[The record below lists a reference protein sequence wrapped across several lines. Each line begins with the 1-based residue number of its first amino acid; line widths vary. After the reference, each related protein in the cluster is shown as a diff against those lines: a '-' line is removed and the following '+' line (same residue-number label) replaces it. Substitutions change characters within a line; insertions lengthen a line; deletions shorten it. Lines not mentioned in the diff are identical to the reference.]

1 MPGRLFAALLLVVTL
16 ALGACSS
23 PEAPQAVTVDVTI
36 KNGSVTPN
44 GTTLDVA
51 KGGSV
56 TVNVTSDA
64 ADEIHVHGIDQELQV
79 EPGVP
84 ASMTFTA
91 DQGGVFEM
99 ESHHLDK
106 LVVKFAVRS

>member
-1 MPGRLFAALLLVVTL
+1 MPGRLFAALFLVATL
-16 ALGACSS
+16 TLTACSS
-23 PEAPQAVTVDVTI
+23 PQAPDSVTVDVTI
-36 KNGSVTPN
+36 RNGSVTPN
-44 GTTLDVA
+44 GTTVDVA

-56 TVNVTSDA
+56 TVNVTSDM
-64 ADEIHVHGIDQELQV
+64 ADEIHVHGLDRELQV
-79 EPGVP
+79 KAGVP

-99 ESHHLDK
+99 ESHELDK